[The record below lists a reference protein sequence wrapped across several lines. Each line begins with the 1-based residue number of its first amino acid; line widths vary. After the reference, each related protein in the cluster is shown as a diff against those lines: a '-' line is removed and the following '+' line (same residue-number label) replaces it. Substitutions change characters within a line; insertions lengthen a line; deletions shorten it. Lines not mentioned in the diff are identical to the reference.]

1 MSSRPTHFAINTD
14 DVGATR
20 QFYRAVFGWQFHDYG
35 RDEDHAGA
43 N

>member
-20 QFYRAVFGWQFHDYG
+20 QFYGAVFGWQFRDYG
-35 RDEDHAGA
+35 RDEDHAAA